1 MEAMLEEPTWLWWHS
16 TTSLASQRNS
26 RPGAAVPIHTDTCSV
41 FGAVAH
47 GILVS
52 VLEMWI

>member
-16 TTSLASQRNS
+16 TTSLASQHNS
-26 RPGAAVPIHTDTCSV
+26 WLGAAAAIHTDTCSV